1 MLKEN
6 ERLDDLHRNG
16 YMLIQNRKQFCFG
29 LDAVLLSD
37 FAKAKKGETVL
48 DLCCGNGIIP
58 ILMEAKN
65 DCDQYV
71 GLEIQADV
79 AEMAMR
85 SVVYNGLQTK
95 IYIEQGDL
103 TEIDEIYD
111 LHTFDVVTCNPPYIK
126 AESGAVNVTDSK
138 AAARH
143 EIFCTLEDVMI
154 AASKMLKYGGRFYMV
169 HYVNRLA
176 DIFEF
181 SRKHR
186 LEPKRMRF
194 VHSMYDKAPA
204 MVLCEFAKDGKPH
217 LEILPPLIVYAA
229 KGVYTK
235 EVNDIFYN

>member
-6 ERLDDLHRNG
+6 EKLDDLHRNG
-16 YMLIQNRKQFCFG
+16 YMLIQNRKMFCFG

-48 DLCCGNGIIP
+48 DLCCGKGIIP
-58 ILMEAKN
+58 ILMEAKT
-65 DCDQYV
+65 DCTQFV
-71 GLEIQADV
+71 GLEIQPEVVD
-79 AEMAMR
+79 MAMR
-85 SVVYNGLQTK
+85 SVVYNNLQK
-95 IYIEQGDL
+95 EIYIEQGDL
-103 TEIDEIYD
+103 KEVDSMYD

-126 AESGAVNVTDSK
+126 VDSGAVNTMDSK

-143 EIFCTLEDVMI
+143 EIYCTLEDVMI

-169 HYVNRLA
+169 HYVNRLV
-176 DIFEF
+176 DIIEL
-181 SRKHR
+181 SRKHK
-186 LEPKRMRF
+186 LEPKQMRF

-204 MVLCEFAKDGKPH
+204 MVLMEFVKEGKPH
-217 LEILPPLIVYAA
+217 LEVMPPLIVYAA